1 MHIGVIG
8 GGLMGVTL
16 AYYLTKAGEQV
27 TLVEQSA
34 DLGGLNGAIQFP
46 DDLTVARYQHVIL
59 PMDRHVLDLCEELGL
74 SDELVFSAA
83 PMGFVQG
90 GQLYA
95 MTTLRDFLMFTPL
108 SMSDRMRLGRLIIH
122 ARRTNDWQMLDRIRV
137 KDWLVQTGGEQ
148 LFDRIWR
155 PLLDAKFDGVFSNIP
170 ATYIW
175 AWLNRMS
182 AIRRWPQMRGYTGY
196 LLRGH
201 HSLIQALADAF
212 TAAGGQIETQVRVRE
227 IVISDGALQQVRT
240 HTGTMQFDA
249 LIAAIATPAFA
260 RLIPSADERYLNRLA
275 KSKYQGLICPVLVL
289 DRPMSPYWTLNVT
302 DPASP
307 FSTII
312 ETEHPEYPEL
322 RIVYLP
328 KYTAPDNDWMGVSD
342 DEIKEAWLTHLTH
355 LFPNFKEQQILHFA
369 VSRSRYVEPVY
380 SINALDTVAGVQTPY
395 PGLYLANTSQV
406 YPDLPTSEAA
416 IVHARDVAQLVHERR
431 SSPLSVTS

>member
-1 MHIGVIG
+1 MRIGIIG
-8 GGLMGVTL
+8 GGLMGVAL
-16 AYYLTKAGEQV
+16 AYHLTKVGDQV
-27 TLVEQSA
+27 TLLEQSA
-34 DLGGLNGAIQFP
+34 DLGGLNGAIQFS
-46 DDLTVARYQHVIL
+46 DGLSVARYQHVIL
-59 PMDRHVLDLCEELGL
+59 PTDSYVLELCAELGL
-74 SDELVFSAA
+74 GDELVFSAA

-95 MTTLRDFLMFTPL
+95 MTTLRDFLMFAPL

-122 ARRTNDWQMLDRIRV
+122 ARRTNDWQALDRFRV
-137 KDWLVQTGGEQ
+137 KDWLIQVGGEQ

-155 PLLDAKFDGVFSNIP
+155 PLLDAKFDGVYSSVP

-175 AWLNRMS
+175 SWLNRMS
-182 AIRRWPQMRGYTGY
+182 SIRRWPQMRGYTGY

-212 TAAGGQIETQVRVRE
+212 TAAGGRIETQVRVRE
-227 IVISDGALQQVRT
+227 IDVSGGALQQVRT

-260 RLIPSADERYLNRLA
+260 RLIPGAEEHYLTRLA

-322 RIVYLP
+322 RVVYLP

-342 DEIKEAWLTHLTH
+342 DEIKEAWLTHLKH
-355 LFPNFKEQQILHFA
+355 LFPDFEESQMLHFA

-395 PGLYLANTSQV
+395 AGLYLANTSQV
-406 YPDLPTSEAA
+406 YPSLPTSEAA
-416 IVHARDVAQLVHERR
+416 IVHARHVAQLVHERR
-431 SSPLSVTS
+431 ASPMGVTS